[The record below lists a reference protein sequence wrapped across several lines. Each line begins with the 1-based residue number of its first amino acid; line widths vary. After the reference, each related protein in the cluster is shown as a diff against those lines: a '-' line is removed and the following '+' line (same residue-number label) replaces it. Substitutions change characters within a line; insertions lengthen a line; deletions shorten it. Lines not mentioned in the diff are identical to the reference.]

1 MKSYCITS
9 EVDPTQILQ
18 TWHPDFILYRD
29 KTTSNYATNAKK
41 FVTLCKQTSPATK
54 VFLHQDMALA
64 HYLEVDGVHLTSR
77 QLHQVE
83 DAKKL
88 DLEVIASTHS
98 LDEIMQVEL
107 LGGDYVTYSPIFAT
121 PDKGAPKGVEKL
133 AEAVMQSGIKIF
145 ALGGIVT
152 QQQVDKV
159 AKSGAWGFASI
170 RYFELLDVDV

>member
-29 KTTSNYATNAKK
+29 KTTFNYATNAKK
-41 FVTLCKQTSPATK
+41 FVTLCKQISPTTK

-64 HYLEVDGVHLTSR
+64 RSLGVDGVHLTSK

-88 DLEVIASTHS
+88 ALEVIASTHS
-98 LDEIMQVEL
+98 LQEIKQVEL
-107 LGGDYVTYSPIFAT
+107 SGGDYVTFSPIFAT
-121 PDKGAPKGVEKL
+121 PEKGAPKGVEKL
-133 AEAVMQSGIKIF
+133 AEAVMQSNIKIF

-152 QQQVDKV
+152 QQQVNEV
-159 AKSGAWGFASI
+159 TKSGALGFASI
-170 RYFELLDVDV
+170 RYFKLLNVDV